1 MVAPKNIMQSSN
13 PSSQG
18 HRFKEFVLMVK
29 ADINHLTQYYWDEKI
44 SLIYLFKYEK
54 TIDSPLGQVK
64 GKHGKWHKEHCIQT
78 LRVRTFVN

>member
-1 MVAPKNIMQSSN
+1 
-13 PSSQG
+13 
-18 HRFKEFVLMVK
+18 MVK

-44 SLIYLFKYEK
+44 SLISLFKYEK
-54 TIDSPLGQVK
+54 TIDSPLGDVK